1 MGCLRNGF
9 RRPTTGARSS
19 DWRPRW
25 PESGAR
31 GMGRSGRSGSSSNRP
46 LRPRPGTP
54 VAKRRAVS
62 ASNKPVAANLAAVFR
77 RRQLEAFRTGRTG
90 CPCDPHGRH
99 GSTDVLAFLDGQTD
113 DEKLADLLW
122 GLIGVNWAAV
132 EPAKPDRSD
141 GPVPPEFGLCRLVV
155 ASAAF
160 GPRPRRWTRL
170 GGPSSRTGPRTPSP
184 TPKCSTPWPPNGRT
198 RRALR
203 DHHGGPEVAVRWAQR
218 HRLPEPT
225 NDRSRLE
232 AESRICAD
240 RLLAGMLF
248 PVRPR
253 PGAGGQRRPVPP
265 EPEE

>member
-1 MGCLRNGF
+1 MAGIRGT
-9 RRPTTGARSS
+9 RDGAVGPIRVFLEPATSAAAW
-19 DWRPRW
+19 D
-25 PESGAR
+25 A
-31 GMGRSGRSGSSSNRP
+31 GSTS
-46 LRPRPGTP
+46 
-54 VAKRRAVS
+54 AVW
-62 ASNKPVAANLAAVFR
+62 SNKPVAANLAAVFR
-77 RRQLEAFRTGRTG
+77 RRQLEAFRAGADGVPLRS
-90 CPCDPHGRH
+90 PRPARLD
-99 GSTDVLAFLDGQTD
+99 DVLAFLDGQTD

-160 GPRPRRWTRL
+160 GPRPRAWTRL

-198 RRALR
+198 RQSLAITT
-203 DHHGGPEVAVRWAQR
+203 AAQR
-218 HRLPEPT
+218 L
-225 NDRSRLE
+225 RSGGLNAIGYRNRRMAGLRLE

-248 PVRPR
+248 PLSARDLVRV
-253 PGAGGQRRPVPP
+253 ANAVLYPP